1 MNRPRWSVVAG
12 YAAVSGSNQ
21 MLWLTF
27 APLTTEAAAHYG
39 VSVDAIGW
47 LSELFPLLYVLLAIP
62 AGLALDRWFR
72 PALGLGVGL
81 NAVGAL
87 VRVVSPGYPGVLVGQ
102 LMIAVAQ
109 PLLLAALPRVVEAAV
124 SPPLR
129 PRAIGIA
136 SAGLFAGMLV
146 ALVMGPL
153 LGAGRIDALLAI
165 QAALTL
171 LSAIVMGVA
180 LARPIWP
187 AAPPVRAGGVTAGSR
202 LRAVLARPV
211 IRSLVLVAGL
221 GFGVFV
227 AVTTWLQA
235 LLAPAGVSVDL
246 AGIML
251 LAMVV
256 AGIVA
261 GVVLPD
267 LVIRSGRAVPMLLGV
282 VIVTVLACLVLA
294 LGPGPVTGMIAAIA
308 YGLALLGAL
317 PVILSLVETAALE
330 VGAGEAAATATGL
343 VWLAGN
349 LGGIVVSLLVQAV
362 LGRPSLAFALMALLM
377 LVGLPVLLA
386 LRRRL
391 PLPSGDVTGAASPKT
406 VR

>member
-1 MNRPRWSVVAG
+1 MNRAHWWVVAA
-12 YAAVSGSNQ
+12 YAAVTGANQ

-27 APLTTEAAAHYG
+27 APLTTEAATHYG

-47 LSELFPLLYVLLAIP
+47 LSELFPLLYVILAIP
-62 AGLALDRWFR
+62 GGLALDRWFR
-72 PALGLGVGL
+72 PALGLGVAL
-81 NAVGAL
+81 NALGAV
-87 VRVVSPGYPGVLVGQ
+87 VRVVSPAYPGVLAGQ
-102 LMIAVAQ
+102 LLIAVAQ

-124 SPPLR
+124 PPGQR

-153 LGAGRIDALLAI
+153 FGAGRIGALLAA
-165 QAALTL
+165 QAALTV
-171 LSAIVMGVA
+171 LSAIAMGVA
-180 LARPIWP
+180 LVRPIWTLE
-187 AAPPVRAGGVTAGSR
+187 RATGSVIGG
-202 LRAVLARPV
+202 LRTVLGRPV

-235 LLAPAGVSVDL
+235 LLTPAGVSVDL

-251 LAMVV
+251 LAMVI

-267 LVIRSGRAVPMLLGV
+267 PVIRSGRAVPVLLGV
-282 VIVTVLACLVLA
+282 VGLTVLACLVLVVA
-294 LGPGPVTGMIAAIA
+294 PGPVTGMVAAIA
-308 YGLALLGAL
+308 FGLALLGAL
-317 PVILSLVETAALE
+317 PVILSLVETDAVE
-330 VGAGEAAATATGL
+330 VGAEATATGL

-349 LGGIVVSLLVQAV
+349 LGGIVVSLLVQAL
-362 LGRPSLAFALMALLM
+362 LGRPSLAFGLMAVLM
-377 LVGLPVLLA
+377 LLGLPILLA
-386 LRRRL
+386 LRRQL
-391 PLPSGDVTGAASPKT
+391 AIAPDVLSDPSTRSSAET
-406 VR
+406 VD